1 MALKVLSVVCGLLV
15 ATVANLGWA
24 DYSRVTVNSAGD
36 DTLDSAANGLCTL
49 REAIGVFNK
58 TNNTKNTDC
67 KKVVDTTLTA
77 NEVDIPYSIS
87 TPAIFNVSLTAA
99 NGAIE
104 ISPDAPLNIKGSIT
118 VIQGVIAQASAAT
131 VIHPAFNTDGTTI
144 LATFTSLTDGIF
156 NIVNTGTAVPIEI
169 SRVSLWQGKGND
181 GGAIKSALPLTLID
195 SEIRDSVA
203 TGSGSAIYSQNA
215 DLTLTRTF
223 IFDNKSTVDAAL
235 VKSGAAIVQKA
246 GKLTMND
253 SMVAG
258 NISTF
263 GAGGVDAEN
272 ADVDMNFVTLAYNST
287 SDATADAAGF
297 IQTGTNSLII
307 SNSVLSGNNG
317 AGNAESECKIAS
329 TVSITSLY
337 NALSQIDNAKCGLF
351 AAEGS
356 SPTSHIDSN
365 LVGPLVR
372 DSLGTSD
379 LRKIV
384 SPYNGSKLISG
395 AAQTGD
401 RSCGADDRDARGYFR
416 HSSEDVVKECGKD
429 PKSINANVDAA
440 TEAVWTNCAT
450 FHKNKGDLCDIGA
463 IESRG
468 APIGNAGSV
477 HLYRATAIDFDPVV
491 NIYLSESIPDVTS
504 PDSLKIITPP
514 ANGTAEIEQV
524 SVTAT
529 DGTGVTS
536 TSLVYKI
543 KYTPKPGYTT
553 DSLTYSV
560 NDYNGYNITSDV
572 SIQID
577 SSKKPK
583 SGGAFTLSALLGLL
597 WLKARANKEARCK

>member
-1 MALKVLSVVCGLLV
+1 MASKVLSVVCGLLV
-15 ATVANLGWA
+15 AAVANSGWA
-24 DYSRVTVNSAGD
+24 GDFSRVTVNSSGD
-36 DTLDSAANGLCTL
+36 DALNSAANGLCTL

-67 KKVVDTTLTA
+67 TKTVDTTLTA

-87 TPAIFNVSLTAA
+87 VPAIFNVSLTAA

-104 ISPDAPLNIKGSIT
+104 ISPDAPLNIKGSVT
-118 VIQGVIAQASAAT
+118 VIQGVLVQAAAAT
-131 VIHPAFNTDGTTI
+131 IIHPAFNTDGTTT

-156 NIVNTGTAVPIEI
+156 NIVNTGTSVPIEI
-169 SRVSLWQGKGND
+169 SRVSLWQGRGID
-181 GGAIKSALPLTLID
+181 GGAIKSSLPLTLID
-195 SEIRDSVA
+195 SEIRDAAA
-203 TGSGSAIYSQNA
+203 TGSGSAIYSENA
-215 DLTLTRTF
+215 DLTLIRTF
-223 IFDNKSTVDAAL
+223 IFNNKSTVDAAL
-235 VKSGAAIVQKA
+235 VKSGAAIVQKT
-246 GKLTMND
+246 GKLTLNAT
-253 SMVAG
+253 MVAG
-258 NISTF
+258 NTSTF

-297 IQTGTNSLII
+297 IQTGTNNLVI
-307 SNSVLSGNNG
+307 SNSVLSGNND

-337 NALSQIDNAKCGLF
+337 NALSQIDNSKCGLF

-356 SPTSHIDSN
+356 SVTSILGSN
-365 LVGPLVR
+365 LVGPLER
-372 DSLGTSD
+372 DSTGTSN

-384 SPYNGSKLISG
+384 SPFKDSALISG
-395 AAQTGD
+395 AAKTGD
-401 RSCGADDRDARGYFR
+401 RSCGADERDARGYFR
-416 HSSEDVVKECGKD
+416 HSSEDPVNECGED
-429 PKSINANVDAA
+429 PRSNNANVDAA
-440 TEAVWTNCAT
+440 TEAIWTNCT
-450 FHKNKGDLCDIGA
+450 IFHKNKTDDCDIGA

-477 HLYRATAIDFDPVV
+477 HLYRATAVDFDPSV
-491 NIYLSESIPDVTS
+491 NIYLSDSIPDVTS
-504 PDSLKIITPP
+504 PDSLKINTPP
-514 ANGTAEIEQV
+514 TNGTAEIEQV

-529 DGTGVTS
+529 DATGVTS
-536 TSLVYKI
+536 TNLVYKI
-543 KYTPKPGYTT
+543 KYTPKPGYAGT

-560 NDYNGYNITSDV
+560 NDYNGYSVTSDV

-597 WLKARANKEARCK
+597 WLKVRRK